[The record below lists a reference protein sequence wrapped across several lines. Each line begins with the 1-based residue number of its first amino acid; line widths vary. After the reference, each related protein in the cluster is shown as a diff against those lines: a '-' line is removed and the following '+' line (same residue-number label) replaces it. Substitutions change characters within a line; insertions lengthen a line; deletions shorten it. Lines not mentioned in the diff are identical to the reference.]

1 MPRFPAA
8 LALGAVLATAGLA
21 ARQQD
26 VTQMPTLAELQKMTA
41 RFAPADI
48 GADLSTLPKN
58 ERDAL
63 ARLIDAARIM
73 DALFLR
79 QVWAGNDAML
89 QDLAARAAKPVGPR
103 ASRSAAARLRYFLI
117 NKGPWDRLDHNRP
130 FVPGAPPKPDAAN
143 FYPAGATKE
152 DVQTWLDG
160 LSGPAK
166 DAATGFFTTIRRP
179 ASNDKGLVAVPY
191 SVEYQG
197 ELARA
202 ADLLREA
209 AQLTSNATLKTFLTA
224 RADAFLTNDYYA
236 SDVAWMELD
245 AAVEPTIGPYE
256 VYEDEWFNAKAA
268 FEAFI
273 TVRDEA
279 ESKRL
284 QAFSDHLQELEDNLP
299 IDAKYR
305 NPKLG
310 AFAPIRVV
318 NEIFAAGDGNRGV
331 QTAAY
336 NLPNDER
343 VVKEKGTKR
352 VMLKNVQ
359 DAKFNMVLLP
369 ISKIALPAADQAKI
383 SFEAFFTHILMHE
396 LMHGLGP
403 HNITVGGRATT
414 VRQELKETSSAIE
427 EAKADVSGL
436 WALRYLAD
444 HKQLDPAIAKTMYST
459 FLASAFRSIRFGVNE
474 AHGRG
479 IAVQLNYFLDAG
491 AFKVRP
497 DGTFTVDNAK
507 IADAV
512 TALTKEIM
520 TLQAEGSYAKA
531 KDLIDRLGVVRPEV
545 KKVLDRLAAIP
556 VDIEPR
562 FTTAAQ
568 LSDR

>member
-1 MPRFPAA
+1 MDTRH
-8 LALGAVLATAGLA
+8 
-21 ARQQD
+21 QD

-48 GADLSTLPKN
+48 GADLSALPKN

-63 ARLIDAARIM
+63 AKLIDASRFM

-79 QVWAGNDAML
+79 QAWAGNDAML
-89 QDLAARAAKPVGPR
+89 QDLASRAARPVGPR
-103 ASRSAAARLRYFLI
+103 ASRSAASRLHYFLI

-130 FVPGAPPKPDAAN
+130 FVPGAPGKPEGAN
-143 FYPAGATKE
+143 FYPAGATKA

-160 LSGPAK
+160 LSGAAK
-166 DAATGFFTTIRRP
+166 EAATGFFTTIRRG
-179 ASNDKGLVAVPY
+179 DKGFIAVPY

-202 ADLLREA
+202 AELLREA
-209 AQLTSNATLKTFLTA
+209 GALTSNATLKKFLIA

-245 AAVEPTIGPYE
+245 AAIEPTIGPYE

-279 ESKRL
+279 ESKKL
-284 QAFSDHLQELEDNLP
+284 QSFSDHLQELENNLP
-299 IDAKYR
+299 IDPKYR

-318 NEIFAAGDGNRGV
+318 NEIFAAGDANRGV
-331 QTAAY
+331 QTAAF

-359 DAKFNMVLLP
+359 DAKFSLVLLP
-369 ISKIALPAADQAKI
+369 ISKIALPAADQAKVA
-383 SFEAFFTHILMHE
+383 FPAFFTHILMHE

-403 HNITVGGRATT
+403 HNITVGGRQTT
-414 VRQELKETSSAIE
+414 VRQELKETYSAIE

-444 HKQLDPAIAKTMYST
+444 HKQLDPAIARTMYTT

-479 IAVQLNYFLDAG
+479 IAIQINYLLDAG
-491 AFKVRP
+491 AFKVRQ
-497 DGTFTVDNAK
+497 DGTFTVDSAK

-520 TLQAEGSYAKA
+520 TLQAEGNYAKA
-531 KDLIDRLGVVRPEV
+531 KEMIERLGVVRPDV
-545 KKVLDRLAAIP
+545 KKVLDRLTGIP

-568 LSDR
+568 LSER